1 MLQTYENSMKA
12 LNQELSALGLSIE
25 AAIDK
30 TWKVL
35 ETFDVELADEVY
47 NGDTE
52 IDEKVRE
59 CMRMD
64 LTISMTQSP
73 VAADWRDLM
82 ATLKILSDLERIADH
97 CADICRYV
105 HLLADT
111 GHPIAPPPGLREM
124 YGVMSSMVSD
134 VLDFYKGKDCS
145 QAELMKDKDDV
156 VDVAFTHLME
166 EISEQM
172 NKDSQNSKQHL
183 MEEISEQMNK
193 DSQNSKQYVT
203 YVLIVK
209 YIERMA
215 DHANNI
221 ANWVIYR
228 EKNEINI

>member
-1 MLQTYENSMKA
+1 MLQTYENSIKE
-12 LNQELSALGLSIE
+12 LESELSALGLSIE

-30 TWKVL
+30 TWRVL
-35 ETFDVELADEVY
+35 ETFDLELADEVY
-47 NGDTE
+47 RGDE
-52 IDEKVRE
+52 IIDQKVRE
-59 CMRMD
+59 CMKKD

-73 VAADWRDLM
+73 VAADWRNLM

-105 HLLADT
+105 RHLAGT
-111 GHPIAPPPGLREM
+111 GHPIAPPPGLKEM

-134 VLDFYKGKDCS
+134 VLDFYKGKDSS

-156 VDVAFTHLME
+156 VDMAFTHLLE
-166 EISEQM
+166 EISVQM
-172 NKDSQNSKQHL
+172 NKDA
-183 MEEISEQMNK
+183 E
-193 DSQNSKQYVT
+193 NSKQYVD

-221 ANWVIYR
+221 ANWIIYR
-228 EKNEINI
+228 EKNEITI

>member
-1 MLQTYENSMKA
+1 MHA
-12 LNQELSALGLSIE
+12 HGLDHQHDPESCSRR
-25 AAIDK
+25 
-30 TWKVL
+30 
-35 ETFDVELADEVY
+35 LAQPHGHAE
-47 NGDTE
+47 
-52 IDEKVRE
+52 
-59 CMRMD
+59 
-64 LTISMTQSP
+64 
-73 VAADWRDLM
+73 
-82 ATLKILSDLERIADH
+82 DLERIADH

-134 VLDFYKGKDCS
+134 VLDFYKGKDSS

-156 VDVAFTHLME
+156 VDVAFT
-166 EISEQM
+166 
-172 NKDSQNSKQHL
+172 HL